1 MILYS
6 LFCFLPPSDSNPT
19 CWIQDVYPKSFSV
32 SSWFLVSCFCLWFY
46 LWLYLSLFDYKS
58 VSSHL
63 SETDYENRLQ
73 ETMCPSL
80 LLIHAP
86 FGTIFKSFLCLTI
99 IIYIRN
105 LHIYNNKKKKER
117 NPIYSFY
124 WKIKKVTIGWK
135 LTEFINESSFWL
147 TKKKSPGLWNSH
159 L

>member
-6 LFCFLPPSDSNPT
+6 LFCFLPPSDSAPT

-32 SSWFLVSCFCLWFY
+32 SSRFLVSCFCLWFY
-46 LWLYLSLFDYKS
+46 LGLYLSLFDYKS

-80 LLIHAP
+80 LSIHAP

-105 LHIYNNKKKKER
+105 LHICNNKKMER

-124 WKIKKVTIGWK
+124 WKIKWQLV
-135 LTEFINESSFWL
+135 ESWQSL
-147 TKKKSPGLWNSH
+147 
-159 L
+159 